1 MYVYLCMYEAAWFPK
16 FAFFQMGLLEK
27 ARIQFGFVQE
37 GRNWCYVRRVLDIR
51 VTVIIS

>member
-1 MYVYLCMYEAAWFPK
+1 MVFKIC
-16 FAFFQMGLLEK
+16 FFQMGLLEK

-51 VTVIIS
+51 VTLIIS